1 MRDRMDDHLI
11 QEPRIRRV
19 VRRQLARPAPVPHR
33 DDQPRVPSPRGP
45 AREEPPPD

>member
-19 VRRQLARPAPVPHR
+19 VRRPQPVVPAPRR
-33 DDQPRVPSPRGP
+33 DDPPVPAPRRPRRDG
-45 AREEPPPD
+45 EQGD

>member
-19 VRRQLARPAPVPHR
+19 VRRPAEDAPAPGR
-33 DDQPRVPSPRGP
+33 DESRSAGRTGRDERAGDGP
-45 AREEPPPD
+45 D